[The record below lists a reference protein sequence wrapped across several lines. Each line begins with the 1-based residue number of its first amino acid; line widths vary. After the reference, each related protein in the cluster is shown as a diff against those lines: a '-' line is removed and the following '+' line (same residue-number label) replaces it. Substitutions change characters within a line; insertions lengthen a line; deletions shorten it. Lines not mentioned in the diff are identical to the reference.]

1 MLDERFPS
9 YKLYLRRIDGHSA
22 WINTAAL
29 DALNGSLPS
38 ENPIGGEIIRDENGT
53 VTGTLVDNAM
63 DYISNIIPPWTDDER
78 IKMLDIVLKECSK
91 NGLTGVHDAGNP
103 PQDIELFKS
112 AIDSKEILFS
122 LRINAMAWYGF
133 DVNDYDHLKGEL
145 YQDLLTVNTV
155 KFMMDGALGSRG
167 AALIEP
173 YCDDNTSNGLL
184 FYSPHAF
191 YANIS
196 EWHEADYQIATHA
209 IGDAANREVI
219 DAYIQLINEYGLS
232 DDHRLRI
239 EHAQIVNATHD
250 IPRIGAYHII
260 PSMQP
265 THATSDMPFAEDRLC
280 AYRLPGA
287 YAWEA
292 MLNVSVPALP
302 FGSDFPAVGV
312 VNPFLGI
319 YAAITRQNE
328 SGYPV
333 DGWTAYNKVSQYQA
347 LKGYTYDAAF
357 AAFQEDDLGTISE
370 GKYAD
375 IVVVDRDIFEV
386 DAMDILQTNVIATY
400 LGGSAVYIDEE
411 WKDMFD
417 F

>member
-1 MLDERFPS
+1 M
-9 YKLYLRRIDGHSA
+9 G
-22 WINTAAL
+22 
-29 DALNGSLPS
+29 
-38 ENPIGGEIIRDENGT
+38 
-53 VTGTLVDNAM
+53 
-63 DYISNIIPPWTDDER
+63 
-78 IKMLDIVLKECSK
+78 
-91 NGLTGVHDAGNP
+91 
-103 PQDIELFKS
+103 
-112 AIDSKEILFS
+112 
-122 LRINAMAWYGF
+122 
-133 DVNDYDHLKGEL
+133 GEL

-184 FYSPHAF
+184 FYSPQAF

-239 EHAQIVNATHD
+239 EHAQIVNATYD

-265 THATSDMPFAEDRLC
+265 THATSDMTFAEDRLC
-280 AYRLPGA
+280 TYRLPGA

-292 MLNVSVPALP
+292 MLNASVPALP

-333 DGWTAYNKVSQYQA
+333 DGWTAYNKVSRHQA
-347 LKGYTYDAAF
+347 VKGYTYDAAF
-357 AAFQEDDLGTISE
+357 AAFQEDKLGTITE
-370 GKYAD
+370 GKFAD
-375 IVVVDRDIFEV
+375 FIVIDRDIFEV

-400 LGGSAVYIDEE
+400 LGGSAVYIDEK